1 MQNCNPLLIIR
12 KLYLKKMKKK
22 LKNSIFFPYFIS
34 FRNILRVIYSEKSR
48 SRFFWN
54 LRSGDEKLSLD
65 YPLNSNSVVMIVGA
79 YEGSYLEKLNDKFK
93 CNIYAF
99 EPVAKFYKTLEGKFK
114 GLQNITLLNY
124 GLSDKTEKVNF
135 NISGESSSEFVITE
149 DRALVNMVSITD
161 FFEKHGDMKID
172 LIYMNI
178 EGGEFAVLY
187 ELIKQGLIKNISHL
201 QIQFHNVSKNSR
213 KERLK
218 IRKELKKTHKN
229 VFNFPFIWE
238 RWDLL
243 R

>member
-1 MQNCNPLLIIR
+1 
-12 KLYLKKMKKK
+12 MKKK
-22 LKNSIFFPYFIS
+22 FKNSIFFPYFIS

-54 LRSGDEKLSLD
+54 LMSGDEKLSLD

-79 YEGSYLEKLNDKFK
+79 YEGSYLDKLNNKFN

-99 EPVAKFYKTLEGKFK
+99 EPVAKFYNTLEDKFK
-114 GLQNITLLNY
+114 SLQNITLLNY
-124 GLSDKTEKVNF
+124 GLSDKTKKVYF
-135 NISGESSSEFVITE
+135 NISEESSSEFVIAE
-149 DRALVNMVSITD
+149 NKALVNMVSITD
-161 FFEKHGDMKID
+161 FLKKYGVVKVD

-178 EGGEFAVLY
+178 EGGEFEVLH

-201 QIQFHNVSKNSR
+201 QVQFHNVSKNSR
-213 KERLK
+213 KNRLK

-229 VFNFPFIWE
+229 VFNYPFIWE